1 MHRCASCLL
10 SVTILACALFVL
22 PCASAADASQWV
34 KHPSNPV
41 LSPTPGAWD
50 AWGVLIP
57 RVLHDGT
64 TFKMWYVGFRTE
76 NGGGKI
82 GYATSPD
89 GIIWTKHPD
98 PVLEPGGSGSWDSYT
113 VELGSVI
120 WSGSLYLMWYAGG
133 PFGSSPVAVGL
144 ATSPDGISWSKY
156 TGNPVMRGSS
166 GGVATRGMTSQGFL
180 KYPYVISVDGAYKM
194 WYTQGAG
201 TSSSSIF
208 YASSN
213 DGISWTKRSSPVLT
227 PSSNPHDW
235 DAVAVYSPTVIY
247 DGSTYWMW
255 YSGEDPPSTAIN
267 PGAVLASA
275 PVWLTGYATS
285 KDGLSWTMYAGN
297 PILGL
302 GPSGSWD
309 SYDSLDNQGVVLVDN
324 RVMLYYSA
332 AQLVSGKQVSYKIG
346 LATPPEGFAIPEMS
360 SQAPILLLGVLL
372 LTVTIVVRHRS
383 SRLFGP

>member
-1 MHRCASCLL
+1 
-10 SVTILACALFVL
+10 
-22 PCASAADASQWV
+22 
-34 KHPSNPV
+34 
-41 LSPTPGAWD
+41 
-50 AWGVLIP
+50 
-57 RVLHDGT
+57 
-64 TFKMWYVGFRTE
+64 MWYVGFRTE

-89 GIIWTKHPD
+89 GIIWTKHPA
-98 PVLEPGGSGSWDSYT
+98 PVLEPGGSRSWDSYT

-156 TGNPVMRGSS
+156 PGNPVMRRYS
-166 GGVATRGMTSQGFL
+166 GGVAMREMTSQAFL

-194 WYTQGAG
+194 WYAQGTG

-213 DGISWTKRSSPVLT
+213 DGVSWMKRSSPVLT
-227 PSSNPHDW
+227 PSSNLQDW
-235 DAVAVYSPTVIY
+235 DAVAVYCPTVIY

-255 YSGEDPPSTAIN
+255 FSGGDPPSMAIS
-267 PGAVLASA
+267 PGQVFAST

-285 KDGLSWTMYAGN
+285 NDGLSWTKYAGN
-297 PILGL
+297 PILRL

-332 AQLVSGKQVSYKIG
+332 AQVVSGKEVSYNIG
-346 LATPPEGFAIPEMS
+346 LATPPEDFAIPEMS
-360 SQAPILLLGVLL
+360 SEAPILLLEVLL
-372 LTVTIVVRHRS
+372 LTVTVIVRS
-383 SRLFGP
+383 PKGFKISCGPEPGQPKMSARRLK